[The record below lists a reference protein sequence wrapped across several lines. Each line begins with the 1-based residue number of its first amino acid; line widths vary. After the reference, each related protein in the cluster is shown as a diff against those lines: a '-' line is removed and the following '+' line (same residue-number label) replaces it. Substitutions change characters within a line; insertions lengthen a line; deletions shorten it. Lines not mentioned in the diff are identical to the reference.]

1 MSNIQK
7 NLKFKQLNTSIH
19 HLHFSYDRA
28 IDVWRAAYKDTL
40 KHMAQ
45 SETINTF
52 LDLGAN
58 VGATINFFCETFPT
72 INEIYGFEP
81 MPFNYD
87 YLIYRIAD
95 LLNDNNKKVQIFKK
109 AVYYGISKGSF
120 CGLGDNNT
128 GGMHLSEIVESNNA
142 EFGWGEAF
150 LIGYDAECVT
160 LEETLPSSTIIDL
173 CKIDIEG
180 SEWNVLSNSKFIK
193 NNIKNILLEYHF
205 VSNDGVVRRMN
216 QFSGPCLRY
225 NNAEAYAIRFI
236 EEYLPNFSI
245 VEKIPSSEGLW
256 IRNNNL

>member
-1 MSNIQK
+1 MSNIAKKLKSK
-7 NLKFKQLNTSIH
+7 NLDISISHLN
-19 HLHFSYDRA
+19 FSYDRA
-28 IDVWRAAYKDTL
+28 IDVWKGAYSDTL
-40 KHMAQ
+40 KRMAQ
-45 SETINTF
+45 SETIHTF

-58 VGATINFFCETFPT
+58 VGATINFFCETFPS
-72 INEIYGFEP
+72 INTVYGFEP

-87 YLIYRIAD
+87 YLMYKIAP
-95 LLNDNNKKVQIFKK
+95 LLSENKKIQIFQK
-109 AVYYGISKGSF
+109 AVYYGIQKASF

-160 LEETLPSSTIIDL
+160 LEDTLPSSTIIDL

-180 SEWNVLSNSKFIK
+180 SEWNVLSNSQFIK

-205 VSNDGVVRRMN
+205 VSNDGIVRRRN
-216 QFSGPCLRY
+216 PLSGPCLRY
-225 NNAEAYAIRFI
+225 NNAEAYAIKFI
-236 EEYLPNFSI
+236 NDHLPNFSI
-245 VEKIPSSEGLW
+245 VETILSSEGIW